1 MSIPGF
7 CLRHL
12 IFLGPQREPASVQ
25 FGPGLNIVYGASDT
39 GKSFVVEAIDF
50 MLGGKPPLR
59 DIPERIGY
67 DRVLLGIET
76 FAGEAYTI
84 FRSSDGGRFRL
95 YPGLHVGMPAEDL
108 EARDLT
114 EQHSDRGADNLSTFL
129 LEKSDISGKRVRKNT
144 WRHEQPQLPQCRAAY
159 DRH

>member
-12 IFLGPQREPASVQ
+12 IFLGPQRELASVQ

-50 MLGGKPPLR
+50 MLGGKTPLR
-59 DIPERIGY
+59 AIPERIGY
-67 DRVLLGIET
+67 YRVLLGIET

-108 EARDLT
+108 EARDLA

-129 LEKSDISGKRVRKNT
+129 LEKSDISGK
-144 WRHEQPQLPQCRAAY
+144 
-159 DRH
+159 